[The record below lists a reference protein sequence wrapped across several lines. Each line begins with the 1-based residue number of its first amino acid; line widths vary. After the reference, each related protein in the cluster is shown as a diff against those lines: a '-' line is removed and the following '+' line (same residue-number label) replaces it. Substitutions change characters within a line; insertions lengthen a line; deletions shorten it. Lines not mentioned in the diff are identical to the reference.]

1 MDVLHK
7 VIGFL
12 PDFNIYIYAI
22 VTLIVPI
29 IIMKI
34 KTFLTG
40 AMNQP
45 GSPKQKESALM
56 MTSDLSENLSMINE
70 VLGENNDIITREFFT
85 NDSRASIIFTR
96 GLVDTAIINNN
107 ILKPLMFN
115 PIDEEKIPYSLKE
128 MLPVS
133 ECHEESDLSAI
144 TSYILRGETA
154 LLHEK
159 SNTAIILKTSDSKD
173 RSIEEPVT
181 EQVVRGPR
189 TGFNENINDNQAIL
203 RKAGVNQDLRF
214 ISFQV
219 GERFKKE
226 LVITYI
232 EGIANETIIQ
242 NVKEKIESIHIDN
255 VLESG
260 YIEELIEENAF
271 SLFPQIQST
280 ERPDRVI
287 AALSEGRVGILL
299 DGTPFVLIAPVTIN
313 MYLQSP
319 EDYYARWIPGS
330 LIRLLRYTAAFISVF
345 TPALYISFVSFH
357 QGLIPTNLA
366 ISIIGSR
373 EGVPFPVLIEVL
385 LMEVSIEILREAGL
399 RLPKPIGQTIGIVG
413 GLVIGEAAVQAG
425 IVSPVTVIV
434 VAITAISS
442 FSLPQYTLSIS
453 LRILRFIAMFLAATL
468 GLYGVIV
475 FFLFFCIHLVRL
487 KSFGVPF
494 LGPAVPYQISDW
506 KDFLIRLP
514 IQSMKRRPDILKPGD
529 KIRKG

>member
-1 MDVLHK
+1 
-7 VIGFL
+7 
-12 PDFNIYIYAI
+12 
-22 VTLIVPI
+22 LIVPI

-34 KTFLTG
+34 KTLLSG

-45 GSPKQKESALM
+45 DSPTQKESSLM
-56 MTSDLSENLSMINE
+56 ITSDLSKNVSMINE
-70 VLGENNDIITREFFT
+70 VLGENNDIITREFFI
-85 NDSRASIIFTR
+85 NHSRATIIFTR

-107 ILKPLMFN
+107 ILNPLMYN
-115 PIDEEKIPYSLKE
+115 AVDDERVPYSLKE

-133 ECHEESDLSAI
+133 ECHEESDISII

-159 SNTAIILKTSDSKD
+159 SNTAIILKTSESKD

-189 TGFNENINDNQAIL
+189 CGFNENINENQALL
-203 RKAGVNQDLRF
+203 RKAGVNKDLRF

-226 LVITYI
+226 LVIVYI
-232 EGIANETIIQ
+232 DGIANEALIQ
-242 NVKEKIESIHIDN
+242 NVKEKIESIHMDN
-255 VLESG
+255 VPESG
-260 YIEELIEENAF
+260 YIEELIEENSF

-280 ERPDRVI
+280 ERPDRVV
-287 AALSEGRVGILL
+287 AALAEGRVGILL

-319 EDYYARWIPGS
+319 EDYYDRWIPGS
-330 LIRLLRYTAAFISVF
+330 LIRLLRYTAAFIAVY

-357 QGLIPTNLA
+357 QGLIPTKLA

-373 EGVPFPVLIEVL
+373 EGVPFPVLIEAL

-442 FSLPQYTLSIS
+442 FSLPQYNLSIA
-453 LRILRFIAMFLAATL
+453 LRIIRFVAMLLAATL

-487 KSFGVPF
+487 KSFGTPY
-494 LGPAVPYQISDW
+494 LGPAAPYVINDW

-514 IQSMKRRPDILKPGD
+514 IRLMKKRPGILKPGD
-529 KIRKG
+529 KMRKG